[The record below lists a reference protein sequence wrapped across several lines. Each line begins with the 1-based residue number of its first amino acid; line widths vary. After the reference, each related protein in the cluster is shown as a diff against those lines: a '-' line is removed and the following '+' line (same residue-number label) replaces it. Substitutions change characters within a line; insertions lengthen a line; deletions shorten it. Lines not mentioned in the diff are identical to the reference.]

1 MKKKLSVI
9 ILIFVCSLVN
19 GSVHSN
25 LSGGL
30 SVRFDKERSEWHP
43 GFNLAFAVIGKPVE
57 YLGLSG
63 DLSYSRWEGKN
74 IPPGVLYDRNT
85 MHYIRTLFVFQI
97 CYPIKN
103 DIILQGEI
111 GDGVAVEMD
120 IEYEDN
126 DQQADT
132 KVHNGMVFG
141 GGVILN
147 RFSVI
152 IRSNLVFR
160 QHSRHRH
167 KWVSFNFGF
176 YY

>member
-9 ILIFVCSLVN
+9 ILIYVCSLVH
-19 GSVHSN
+19 GSVHTN
-25 LSGGL
+25 FSGGL
-30 SVRFDKERSEWHP
+30 SLRYGKGRRDWHP
-43 GFNLAFAVIGKPVE
+43 GFNLAFAVTGKPVE
-57 YLGLSG
+57 YVGLSG
-63 DLSYSRWEGKN
+63 DISYTRWEGSV
-74 IPPGVLYDRNT
+74 PSQMLYDRKT
-85 MHYIRTLFVFQI
+85 LHYIRTLFVFQI
-97 CYPIKN
+97 CYPINN

-120 IEYEDN
+120 IEYEEN

-147 RFSVI
+147 RVSVI